1 MSKMSSSRPYL
12 VKALYDWIVDNNCTP
27 YILVSAEIDGVSVPR
42 QFVKDGQIIL
52 NISPAAVVGL
62 NLDND
67 AISFSARF
75 AGSPMDVFV
84 PNAAVL
90 GIYAQE
96 NGQGMIFEPEDDPDP
111 APQNPDKSSKPSLKV
126 VK

>member
-1 MSKMSSSRPYL
+1 MSSSRPYL

-27 YILVSAEIDGVSVPR
+27 YILVTTEIDGVSVPQ

-62 NLDND
+62 NLDSD

-75 AGSPMDVFV
+75 AGSPTDVYV
-84 PNAAVL
+84 PNSAVL

-111 APQNPDKSSKPSLKV
+111 APPGSDRPGKPSLKV